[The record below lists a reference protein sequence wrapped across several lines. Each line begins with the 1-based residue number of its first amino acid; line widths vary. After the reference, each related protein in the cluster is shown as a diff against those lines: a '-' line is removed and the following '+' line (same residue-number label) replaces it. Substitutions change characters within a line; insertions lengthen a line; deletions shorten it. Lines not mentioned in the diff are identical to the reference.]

1 MKLGRLN
8 HIGVATPFTSRHP
21 ELVSGSI
28 SPHGRGAQVERWM
41 LKRVQ
46 HDGLAGVG
54 A

>member
-1 MKLGRLN
+1 MKLGRLY
-8 HIGVATPFTSRHP
+8 HIGVARPSHFRHP

-28 SPHGRGAQVERWM
+28 SRRERKVREAEWM

-46 HDGLAGVG
+46 HDGVAGEW